1 MNYDQLKYFLL
12 NKMKMSHVYQ
22 PVMIHQLLNNGGRS
36 SVTEIAKDIS
46 QHDPSQIEYYE
57 NVTNNMVGKVLR
69 NHDIVDKEGKTYIL
83 KEFEKY
89 SLEQRRELMN
99 ICKIGRASCRERLRT
114 CRSRWAPD
122 H

>member
-12 NKMKMSHVYQ
+12 NKMRMSHVYQ
-22 PVMIHQLLNNGGRS
+22 PVMIQQLLKNGGRS

-69 NHDIVDKEGKTYIL
+69 SHDIVEKDGKSYIL
-83 KEFEKY
+83 KQFETF
-89 SLEQRRELMN
+89 SSDQREELIN
-99 ICKIGRASCRERLRT
+99 ICSVKLDEYITKRGEAI
-114 CRSRWAPD
+114 W
-122 H
+122 